1 MPVTA
6 TPWRT
11 VPSTP
16 ARSAYLAWKSLVS
29 AAARAASCAW
39 CTCRGCTVSWRRCDA
54 EVVHSS
60 RTGHG
65 PQSALEKVIT
75 MVGVAGGQPALQQ
88 FEITG
93 GTRPDLEP
101 EPISQQAGVP
111 PQPSAPPHPAGDRT
125 SGLYRSTKPSGCHG
139 RTTVGG
145 IRSTRVAPRQTPDPA
160 GDVPPFE
167 HGHVDDLVLRSGP
180 GPAAEDQII
189 DVSVFE
195 RGHVTCWVGSLSGGS
210 GGHPG
215 RPDAADR
222 RPPMASRWLRRPV
235 QTGRAVAGRVRWRAR
250 LWRHTRLLGDW
261 LRLEVRPCTAGDLE
275 PLERRLATGNPHHRD
290 HLLQGRLRTV
300 PGPRAVHHLGVAAPP
315 AHRAPPA
322 GAPSATRRPGRR
334 GHQGLPGQIR
344 AARRR

>member
-65 PQSALEKVIT
+65 PKSALEKVISNCWS
-75 MVGVAGGQPALQQ
+75 AGGQPALQQ

-125 SGLYRSTKPSGCHG
+125 SGLYRSTKPPGCQG

-145 IRSTRVAPRQTPDPA
+145 IRSTRVAHRQTPDPA

-167 HGHVDDLVLRSGP
+167 HGHVDDPVLRSGP
-180 GPAAEDQII
+180 GPAA
-189 DVSVFE
+189 
-195 RGHVTCWVGSLSGGS
+195 
-210 GGHPG
+210 
-215 RPDAADR
+215 
-222 RPPMASRWLRRPV
+222 RPPP
-235 QTGRAVAGRVRWRAR
+235 AR
-250 LWRHTRLLGDW
+250 SERHG
-261 LRLEVRPCTAGDLE
+261 V
-275 PLERRLATGNPHHRD
+275 D
-290 HLLQGRLRTV
+290 HLSHLIWSSASCSCRLGLPSCTR
-300 PGPRAVHHLGVAAPP
+300 PGGWSQHRRHCVASTSVWLAVRVV
-315 AHRAPPA
+315 
-322 GAPSATRRPGRR
+322 RPGRVHEGR
-334 GHQGLPGQIR
+334 PRRHEQLADDQIR
-344 AARRR
+344 CCLLYTSPSPRDRTRSRMPS